1 MGIIIILLFVARE
14 QSATACWCTSS
25 RHGAKDRRGMTLC
38 VAVGK
43 QYIGLVAADTRI
55 TNADGNAIDSHQ
67 TSMVDPRGGP
77 GLPIPHL
84 FRKIR
89 KLWDGKWFT
98 GNGVAQWLEL
108 TRLALE
114 ESRAQSIEE
123 VSWTVETYWEKN
135 LFLFDSSPQAINQ
148 IKTNSVVFL
157 VNPEGDGYACYGIN
171 WCGDV
176 IEPERGV
183 VVAPPLEVPDDEWK
197 QIERLYRLEFHE
209 ESYANGLHAMIRK
222 TAEVFAR
229 VVAVCGDSGTVGELF
244 EMGVTRRTRSGRT
257 LHQHLPPTAATAVVS
272 MSEAEIDQSLV
283 TID

>member
-1 MGIIIILLFVARE
+1 
-14 QSATACWCTSS
+14 
-25 RHGAKDRRGMTLC
+25 MTLC

-114 ESRAQSIEE
+114 KSRAQSIEE

-157 VNPEGDGYACYGIN
+157 VNPEGGGVCMLWDQLVWRCDRTGAG
-171 WCGDV
+171 CGRR
-176 IEPERGV
+176 PAARG
-183 VVAPPLEVPDDEWK
+183 
-197 QIERLYRLEFHE
+197 
-209 ESYANGLHAMIRK
+209 S
-222 TAEVFAR
+222 
-229 VVAVCGDSGTVGELF
+229 
-244 EMGVTRRTRSGRT
+244 
-257 LHQHLPPTAATAVVS
+257 
-272 MSEAEIDQSLV
+272 
-283 TID
+283 